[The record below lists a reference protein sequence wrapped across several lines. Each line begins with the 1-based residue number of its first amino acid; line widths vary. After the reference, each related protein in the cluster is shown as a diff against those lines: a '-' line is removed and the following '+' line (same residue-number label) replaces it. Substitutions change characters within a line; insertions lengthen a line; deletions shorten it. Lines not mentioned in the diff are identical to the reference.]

1 VLGMGELQI
10 PKPTHLMLKFL
21 SFIGTWGLYS
31 IHTLIESFTTIN
43 FAKALATLLQE
54 LGTIKGIKS
63 L

>member
-1 VLGMGELQI
+1 
-10 PKPTHLMLKFL
+10 MLKFL
-21 SFIGTWGLYS
+21 LFIGTWGLYS

-63 L
+63 LSVQ